1 MLERYMF
8 SVIVLFVRFACCLDR
23 LMLVETQVEMMVKRR
38 RRRMKQLTVDTPELM
53 SDDTYAF
60 ISIVML
66 SDNRQLYF
74 TSVALVFRWMNY
86 IYSGINICHCIAESC
101 DLHEQTRSVPSLC
114 PSSLKDYDAWLC
126 LLDINRLCAASHQR
140 FSVGLS
146 INETTGL
153 RLHQPG
159 SCVAFHS
166 VFLVF
171 RF

>member
-23 LMLVETQVEMMVKRR
+23 LMLVETQVEMMMKRR

-86 IYSGINICHCIAESC
+86 IYSGINMCHCIAESC

-126 LLDINRLCAASHQR
+126 LTLTVCVLPHISA
-140 FSVGLS
+140 FLS
-146 INETTGL
+146 GCRSTK
-153 RLHQPG
+153 RRVCVSLHQPG

-166 VFLVF
+166 GSLVF

>member
-1 MLERYMF
+1 MF

-23 LMLVETQVEMMVKRR
+23 LMLVETQVEMMMKR

-60 ISIVML
+60 ISIIML

-74 TSVALVFRWMNY
+74 TSVALVFMWMNY
-86 IYSGINICHCIAESC
+86 IYSGINMCHCIAESC

-126 LLDINRLCAASHQR
+126 LLDINRLCANATSHQR
-140 FSVGLS
+140 FSVELS

-153 RLHQPG
+153 RL
-159 SCVAFHS
+159 SS
-166 VFLVF
+166 ST
-171 RF
+171 RK